1 MKRAAI
7 VGVSILLLVLAWLAL
22 DDIITGQEPS
32 HALEWAMVAVTV
44 IWFSALAGAR
54 LRSS

>member
-1 MKRAAI
+1 
-7 VGVSILLLVLAWLAL
+7 LAL